1 MKSPKL
7 WTFSHRVE
15 HLFFCQV
22 PPKKSTVAVLDF
34 GPVGRLRRAWWR
46 GLPVVA
52 VAVAV
57 AGPRWRGGARS
68 VLAMAGHA
76 RRGCRRWDF
85 PRETPGWV
93 VMPRNAVKG
102 CHGSGPVGASGNA
115 RGRGHRK
122 HPGGGGSGRRWSG
135 RGGKPLRTGIFI
147 LKRGCA
153 CSIFYFFLKKGVFTL
168 QSKCKINNFKTQ
180 VSRWRH

>member
-7 WTFSHRVE
+7 WAFSHRVE
-15 HLFFCQV
+15 HLFFCQA

-34 GPVGRLRRAWWR
+34 GPVGRLRRRWLSGMRTRSACH
-46 GLPVVA
+46 PVVA
-52 VAVAV
+52 VLPWYTTRDAVRCRLVHGVGVVGV
-57 AGPRWRGGARS
+57 AIGPRCRGGARS

-85 PRETPGWV
+85 RQDTPGRV

-102 CHGSGPVGASGNA
+102 CHAVGPVGASGNA

-122 HPGGGGSGRRWSG
+122 HPGGEVLAGDG
-135 RGGKPLRTGIFI
+135 RGAVGSRSAPG
-147 LKRGCA
+147 
-153 CSIFYFFLKKGVFTL
+153 FLY
-168 QSKCKINNFKTQ
+168 
-180 VSRWRH
+180 

>member
-1 MKSPKL
+1 MHPKKSKKYRLLVEIESCFLKSPKL
-7 WTFSHRVE
+7 WAFSHRVE

-57 AGPRWRGGARS
+57 AGPRWRGGDRSTLSARWWQPS
-68 VLAMAGHA
+68 GHGAAAVWSDAKRPARLSAVGFPTGHA
-76 RRGCRRWDF
+76 R
-85 PRETPGWV
+85 P
-93 VMPRNAVKG
+93 G
-102 CHGSGPVGASGNA
+102 CHATKRRQGLSWVGPVGASGNA

-122 HPGGGGSGRRWSG
+122 HPGGEVRAGDG
-135 RGGKPLRTGIFI
+135 RGAVGSRSAPG
-147 LKRGCA
+147 
-153 CSIFYFFLKKGVFTL
+153 FLY
-168 QSKCKINNFKTQ
+168 
-180 VSRWRH
+180 